1 MPNVEEFYPYQ
12 QVLPLES
19 CGDVIYTFY
28 HETDRFTDITIET
41 FDCIPGP
48 VLPTVPRHKCKSKV
62 TTAPSKPSTDTACT
76 WFKTVS
82 FVAGDYLL
90 HIKNLGAALSSVN
103 TCGTGNT
110 LYCHPYNTGLDQALP
125 HLGPNDPIVVE
136 NDVQLPSVD
145 VPDHVVCLKGH
156 VTGYKFVVSDETK
169 QK

>member
-12 QVLPLES
+12 QVLPLKS
-19 CGDVIYTFY
+19 CGYVIYTFY

-41 FDCIPGP
+41 FDCIPGAVKIP
-48 VLPTVPRHKCKSKV
+48 SVPGHKCISKEM
-62 TTAPSKPSTDTACT
+62 ASQNNSNDTECT

-90 HIKNLGAALSSVN
+90 HIKNLGATLSSVN
-103 TCGTGNT
+103 ICGSGNT
-110 LYCHPYNTGLDQALP
+110 VYCLPYSTGLDQALQN
-125 HLGPNDPIVVE
+125 LGPNDPIIVE
-136 NDVQLPSVD
+136 NDIQFPSVD